1 MPILK
6 QENDIYPP
14 DLLGNESLLADKC
27 RQWMCI
33 YTMSRREKDL
43 MRKLTS
49 WKIPFY
55 GPIIPKR
62 FRSNAGRLRTSYIPL
77 FPNYVFMFS
86 SEEERYRAMTTN
98 TISTCSIVEEHE
110 QLVVDLR
117 QIYEIIRADVPLTPE
132 SQLEAGNPC
141 RVRTGPFQG
150 YEGIVVRRDGKTRF
164 LVSIRFLEQAVS
176 MEIDEGLLEPV

>member
-6 QENDIYPP
+6 RENDIYPA
-14 DLLGNESLLADKC
+14 DLLSNMPLLSNGQ
-27 RQWMCI
+27 RRWMCI

-77 FPNYVFMFS
+77 FPNYIFMYA
-86 SEEERYRAMTTN
+86 SEEERYQALTTN
-98 TISTCSIVEEHE
+98 TISKCSIVEQHE
-110 QLVVDLR
+110 QLVSDLR
-117 QIYEIIRADVPLTPE
+117 QIFEIIHAEVPLTPE

-141 RVRTGPFQG
+141 RIRTGPFQG

-164 LVSIRFLEQAVS
+164 LVSVKFLEQAVS
-176 MEIDEGLLEPV
+176 MEIDEGLLEPI

>member
-6 QENDIYPP
+6 RENDIYPE
-14 DLLGNESLLADKC
+14 DLLGNSSLLSDDARC
-27 RQWMCI
+27 WMCV

-55 GPIIPKR
+55 GPVIPKR

-77 FPNYVFMFS
+77 FPNYVFLFAN
-86 SEEERYRAMTTN
+86 EEERYQAMTTN
-98 TISTCSIVEEHE
+98 TISKCTVVEERE
-110 QLVVDLR
+110 QLLTDLR
-117 QIYEIIRADVPLTPE
+117 QVFEIIHADIPLTPE
-132 SQLEAGNPC
+132 SQLEAGNAC
-141 RVRTGPFQG
+141 RIKTGPFQG

-164 LVSIRFLEQAVS
+164 LVSVRFLEQAVS
-176 MEIDEGLLEPV
+176 MEIDEGLLEPI